1 MNEQHSCNFCLFALA
16 TRLATRINDDKV
28 DAVEAGVFP
37 GILMFE
43 HLTNADLELGFA
55 CENHKLQF
63 NLSFWIIPISWE
75 FHILSPTKNAAGVNT
90 FDFNYHNR
98 IPPKEVQ
105 HFPKINIVTLCCN
118 LAIPPSPGVPN
129 IVRWHPWTAK
139 MLMLPRL
146 HGLQITVSG
155 NNHKRNTI
163 SCCFISPIIR
173 KVIFTPRVPLGFAKL
188 SVRLWSLVGPRG
200 PPLGGGSRGVRRSQ

>member
-1 MNEQHSCNFCLFALA
+1 MSSILVTSVCLHSRRGLPRGLTTTKSTQLKPGSFREFWCLN
-16 TRLATRINDDKV
+16 TWQTRIWSW
-28 DAVEAGVFP
+28 
-37 GILMFE
+37 
-43 HLTNADLELGFA
+43 DLPVRITCF
-55 CENHKLQF
+55 
-63 NLSFWIIPISWE
+63 SSIIPISWE

-118 LAIPPSPGVPN
+118 LAIPPSPGAPN
-129 IVRWHPWTAK
+129 IVRWHPWTSAK

-146 HGLQITVSG
+146 HGLQIIVSG

-200 PPLGGGSRGVRRSQ
+200 PPLGGGGGGGVRRSQ